1 MTYLLQ
7 LMSDQGHVAIKGTT
21 SGSVAPILCTIV
33 EGKRS
38 YAATNSNECWTL
50 HSHSS
55 SQRSFQI
62 DKKDTTAGKRLCC
75 QGRRLLQPAIFIP
88 NVYHRLDCPK
98 LEFRTGQNRTRIYPA
113 SLIFNRSEGVNIM
126 HVVINIPTRIPGAFF
141 IFNDCQFLLQGV
153 QFLYFP
159 SYNMLFWFQIP

>member
-1 MTYLLQ
+1 MLL
-7 LMSDQGHVAIKGTT
+7 LTPMS
-21 SGSVAPILCTIV
+21 V
-33 EGKRS
+33 EHFIH
-38 YAATNSNECWTL
+38 TP
-50 HSHSS
+50 